1 MTIRTMTAAFV
12 LSVTGFVSAPQT
24 ALAGDCC
31 ILKSPQKGTEFC
43 VRATGPI
50 CQANR
55 HFSQFKPKLFCRTP
69 GRNPPDCV
77 QNKPKGAAMEG
88 GGDSLELSAKYLEM
102 DPEELKEALGS
113 KARE

>member
-12 LSVTGFVSAPQT
+12 LSITGFVSAPQT

-50 CQANR
+50 CRANK

-77 QNKPKGAAMEG
+77 QTQPKVSTEG
-88 GGDSLELSAKYLEM
+88 VDDSLELSAKYLEM
-102 DPEELKEALGS
+102 DPEALKEALS
-113 KARE
+113 STERE